1 MNIPQQSV
9 AQYFTELI
17 LGMLVYA
24 TETRDQISRTAK
36 GIIYFGRAVVRC
48 KLAAN
53 VDNRGYPM
61 VRLPRQ
67 NKYTQAFSGAMSAG
81 TVRTVLATGKITSGN
96 VTEATTNSTISTAW
110 ITDLAT
116 TLAAHAQNIAA
127 AMADCVSCAYANGT
141 LTYKGDADDIYSVTT
156 TFLSA
161 GSGDTAAAAA
171 AALTTGDTAAD
182 VLGVAFLTSDRQQQ
196 LSTGYNYYLDTEA
209 VNILQKGSVAVM
221 TEVAVSES
229 DAIYVR
235 LITNTNG
242 WAGNF
247 RNDSDSNTAVLMTGM
262 EWLKTQSAAGLE
274 PLKVNFPR

>member
-1 MNIPQQSV
+1 
-9 AQYFTELI
+9 
-17 LGMLVYA
+17 
-24 TETRDQISRTAK
+24 
-36 GIIYFGRAVVRC
+36 
-48 KLAAN
+48 
-53 VDNRGYPM
+53 
-61 VRLPRQ
+61 
-67 NKYTQAFSGAMSAG
+67 
-81 TVRTVLATGKITSGN
+81 
-96 VTEATTNSTISTAW
+96 
-110 ITDLAT
+110 
-116 TLAAHAQNIAA
+116 
-127 AMADCVSCAYANGT
+127 MADCVSCAYANGT

-196 LSTGYNYYLDTEA
+196 LSTGYNYYQDTEA